1 MKDDDSRRDQSYPTN
16 LKKSSSKIHFPHDSG
31 HPRRATATP
40 RHPAATQSFYSVDT
54 SPYFFGRLTTPW
66 HLRGV
71 CGVLVDNLI
80 FIIKE
85 KSPAILPVRAQEAGD
100 SDRKVAVWR
109 NSIGPSAN
117 PLLSSWNLQDLFD
130 QLDKQIPCQ
139 QNFYAVNAFQRIF
152 FETYFTAQ
160 IFRSR
165 YKKARLSAS
174 SRHSFIRL
182 IGCRNRTLTVSDPG
196 LLNQRKVGRPVQSQ
210 WWGAHNASGRSLDI
224 SPSYW
229 ITRFFPSCS
238 AALCF
243 FLGFDLRVRGAGA
256 SFLGG
261 ELQSTDVME
270 GMRQTHFP
278 D

>member
-1 MKDDDSRRDQSYPTN
+1 MRCPVQRVCPGMKDDDSRRDQSYPTN

-80 FIIKE
+80 FIVKE

-117 PLLSSWNLQDLFD
+117 PLLSSWNLQYLFD
-130 QLDKQIPCQ
+130 
-139 QNFYAVNAFQRIF
+139 
-152 FETYFTAQ
+152 
-160 IFRSR
+160 S
-165 YKKARLSAS
+165 
-174 SRHSFIRL
+174 
-182 IGCRNRTLTVSDPG
+182 
-196 LLNQRKVGRPVQSQ
+196 
-210 WWGAHNASGRSLDI
+210 
-224 SPSYW
+224 
-229 ITRFFPSCS
+229 
-238 AALCF
+238 
-243 FLGFDLRVRGAGA
+243 
-256 SFLGG
+256 
-261 ELQSTDVME
+261 
-270 GMRQTHFP
+270 
-278 D
+278 